1 MENAKVKKVVTPTFR
16 VSFPAVFQAKL
27 NELSGKTE
35 YSVVMLIDKKQDIT
49 AMKQLCAAVAK
60 EKWGEKIPT
69 GIRNPFRD
77 GDTEKAGREGYANAY
92 FVTAKSTQKPG
103 VVDESL
109 QPIIN
114 AEDFYPGCYARATV
128 TAYAYDNKGN
138 RGVAF
143 GLQNLQKVKDGEPFS
158 GKTRA
163 EDDFAPVK
171 SESLAEDAGSMFG

>member
-1 MENAKVKKVVTPTFR
+1 MEAKIKKVVTPTFR

-35 YSVVMLIDKKQDIT
+35 YSIVMLIDKKSDLT
-49 AMKQLCAAVAK
+49 GMKKLAADAAR
-60 EKWGEKIPT
+60 EKWGEKIPQ

-77 GDTEKAGREGYANAY
+77 GDTEKAGREGYEGCY
-92 FVTAKSTQKPG
+92 FITAKSTQKPG

-114 AEDFYPGCYARATV
+114 VEDFYPGCYARATV

-171 SESLAEDAGSMFG
+171 VESTAEPVDSMFG